1 MTYPNISFFSSCKQ
15 NKSNETMPLDMFIH
29 ATKNGTWQNKIID
42 VRSAQTKE
50 QQREYKT
57 KLPAVTISG
66 TFSERSKKGLLK
78 HSGYII
84 IDIDNLE
91 DVDSVKDTLSLDR
104 FVIAIWKSV
113 SGKGLAVMFKIDG
126 RMHLKAFK
134 GIEKYLFETYDILI
148 DPSGKDE
155 SRLRYVSFDPDL
167 YENWGA
173 EKFTLYPPEEPKFL
187 RKIPKNI
194 FVQSDFDDII
204 NQIQSR
210 NIDLVDDYHIW
221 VKIGFIL
228 ADKFGDGGR
237 TYFHIISQ
245 PGAKYKYSTCDKQY
259 DHCLRHKGQGVTEAT
274 LYWLAKNAGLQ
285 IYSEKTKLIATTAT
299 QAKKG
304 GRNIADTVKLL
315 KEVENI
321 SADESKS
328 IVTQVFEN
336 DIDFKSEEGFIYD
349 LENWMRQNYDL
360 KKNEITRKVE
370 NDGVAMEGDD
380 FNTIFIDGLKIFDK
394 ELKFDTIK
402 RLIHSNFVETYNP
415 IKNWFNANS
424 DRNTTGN
431 IRKIAQSIISPMP
444 IEYVEFFLTK
454 WLIGI
459 VEAVYDV
466 TPPLMLILAGDK
478 QGTGKTEFFRRL
490 LPKELQSY
498 YAESKLD
505 KGKDDDLLM
514 TQKLIIMDDEM
525 SGKSKKDV
533 AHLKSITS
541 KAVFSLRE
549 PYGSANVDLKRL
561 ALLCGTSNDYNLLS
575 DPTGNRRYVIIH
587 VLNIDRD
594 LYNSIDKTE
603 LLIELFNLYK
613 EGKVS
618 SYMSYEDIEYL
629 NSLSAQFEEVSIEKE
644 LIQSYFIPAEIGQGV
659 FLSTTEIKVVLEK
672 NSQQRIGVKRLG
684 QELHNLGFINELR
697 KTNDKTKRGYWL
709 FDKSMPTNPIDEETG
724 LPF

>member
-1 MTYPNISFFSSCKQ
+1 M
-15 NKSNETMPLDMFIH
+15 
-29 ATKNGTWQNKIID
+29 
-42 VRSAQTKE
+42 
-50 QQREYKT
+50 
-57 KLPAVTISG
+57 
-66 TFSERSKKGLLK
+66 
-78 HSGYII
+78 
-84 IDIDNLE
+84 
-91 DVDSVKDTLSLDR
+91 
-104 FVIAIWKSV
+104 
-113 SGKGLAVMFKIDG
+113 
-126 RMHLKAFK
+126 
-134 GIEKYLFETYDILI
+134 
-148 DPSGKDE
+148 
-155 SRLRYVSFDPDL
+155 
-167 YENWGA
+167 
-173 EKFTLYPPEEPKFL
+173 
-187 RKIPKNI
+187 
-194 FVQSDFDDII
+194 
-204 NQIQSR
+204 
-210 NIDLVDDYHIW
+210 W

-370 NDGVAMEGDD
+370 NDGVAMENDD

-431 IRKIAQSIISPMP
+431 IKKLAQSIISTMP
-444 IEYVEFFLTK
+444 LEYIEFFLTK

-459 VEAVYDV
+459 VEAVYET

-561 ALLCGTSNDYNLLS
+561 ALLGGTANDYNLLS
-575 DPTGNRRYVIIH
+575 DPTGNRRYLIFH
-587 VLNIDRD
+587 TLNIDRE

-603 LLIELFNLYK
+603 LLIELFHLYK
-613 EGKVS
+613 EGKAS
-618 SYMSYEDIEYL
+618 SYMSSNDIEYL
-629 NSLSAQFEEVSIEKE
+629 NSFAEKFEEVSIEKE
-644 LIQSYFIPAEIGQGV
+644 LIQSYFIPANVGQGV

-672 NSQQRIGVKRLG
+672 NSQQRVGVKRLS
-684 QELHNLGFINELR
+684 QELYNLGFNQEN
-697 KTNDKTKRGYWL
+697 KWVDGKTKRGYWVL
-709 FDKSMPTNPIDEETG
+709 DKLRPSNPIDEETG